1 MAGKDK
7 KGKKGKDKGDSSSWS
22 DTVAV
27 ILKRDCAEALYAALV
42 IALGTLPTPKKKK
55 KSREEAAPHDSIR
68 VPYPVEARRPRRM
81 TPAEWEAVEVNRTGL
96 SCLSRQEARR
106 SAAGKTPMAATGIAH
121 RCARNRNRSR
131 LGPGPTDKAG

>member
-7 KGKKGKDKGDSSSWS
+7 KGKGKDKGEDSSSWS

-55 KSREEAAPHDSIR
+55 KKDKKKDK
-68 VPYPVEARRPRRM
+68 
-81 TPAEWEAVEVNRTGL
+81 
-96 SCLSRQEARR
+96 
-106 SAAGKTPMAATGIAH
+106 GKKGK
-121 RCARNRNRSR
+121 
-131 LGPGPTDKAG
+131 DKGKDGGGKGKGGKK

>member
-7 KGKKGKDKGDSSSWS
+7 KGKGKDKGDSSSWS

-55 KSREEAAPHDSIR
+55 KDKKKDK
-68 VPYPVEARRPRRM
+68 
-81 TPAEWEAVEVNRTGL
+81 
-96 SCLSRQEARR
+96 
-106 SAAGKTPMAATGIAH
+106 GKKGK
-121 RCARNRNRSR
+121 
-131 LGPGPTDKAG
+131 DKGKDGGGKGKGGKK

>member
-7 KGKKGKDKGDSSSWS
+7 KGKGKDKGDSSSWS

-55 KSREEAAPHDSIR
+55 KNKKDKSKKDK
-68 VPYPVEARRPRRM
+68 
-81 TPAEWEAVEVNRTGL
+81 
-96 SCLSRQEARR
+96 
-106 SAAGKTPMAATGIAH
+106 GKKGKDD
-121 RCARNRNRSR
+121 
-131 LGPGPTDKAG
+131 GKGKDGGKGKGGKK

>member
-7 KGKKGKDKGDSSSWS
+7 KGKGKDKGDSSSWS

-55 KSREEAAPHDSIR
+55 KNKKDK
-68 VPYPVEARRPRRM
+68 
-81 TPAEWEAVEVNRTGL
+81 
-96 SCLSRQEARR
+96 
-106 SAAGKTPMAATGIAH
+106 GKK
-121 RCARNRNRSR
+121 
-131 LGPGPTDKAG
+131 DKGKNGKDGGGKGKDGGKGKGGKK

>member
-7 KGKKGKDKGDSSSWS
+7 KGKGKDKGDSSSWS

-55 KSREEAAPHDSIR
+55 KNKKKDKEK
-68 VPYPVEARRPRRM
+68 
-81 TPAEWEAVEVNRTGL
+81 
-96 SCLSRQEARR
+96 
-106 SAAGKTPMAATGIAH
+106 GKKGK
-121 RCARNRNRSR
+121 
-131 LGPGPTDKAG
+131 DKGKDGGGKGKGGKK